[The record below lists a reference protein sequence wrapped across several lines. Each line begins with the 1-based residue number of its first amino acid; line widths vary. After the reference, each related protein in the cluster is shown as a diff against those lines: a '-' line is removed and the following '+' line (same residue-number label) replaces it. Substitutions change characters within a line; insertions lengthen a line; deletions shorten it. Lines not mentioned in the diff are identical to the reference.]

1 MHPAS
6 RAEVHVYYGAVL
18 TDPRQLGLD
27 LGLVRMP
34 CTEHYWECGGFLCR
48 TERTIWF
55 RVKSAV

>member
-6 RAEVHVYYGAVL
+6 RAEVHVYYGVVL

-34 CTEHYWECGGFLCR
+34 CAERYWECGGFLRR
-48 TERTIWF
+48 TERIIGF